1 MIPGVDWGD
10 IVLSLVVVWGVLY
23 LAHKISNINV
33 TLDLRLDDEREDT

>member
-33 TLDLRLDDEREDT
+33 TIDFKDEREDI